1 MEPGFPE
8 NALYMRCGRGRRD
21 VKSPGYVAVGKGSAA
36 NQLKDFL
43 FPWRKPGLP
52 CPGIGRYLI
61 GEGLDH

>member
-21 VKSPGYVAVGKGSAA
+21 VKSPGYVAVGKGPAA

-43 FPWRKPGLP
+43 FLGESRA
-52 CPGIGRYLI
+52 CRARASVGI
-61 GEGLDH
+61 